1 MLFTDGVFRERGSLL
16 LLLLV
21 GVVYVDDVVEDDLGL
36 EQLLVVG
43 LAVDH
48 ALVAHVR
55 VQAETERKTS
65 SFIRVIHINSIS
77 AKAQD
82 VTRMSLT

>member
-55 VQAETERKTS
+55 V
-65 SFIRVIHINSIS
+65 
-77 AKAQD
+77 
-82 VTRMSLT
+82 